1 MKKIILSLAVLISC
15 VSYAYGAQGYVF
27 TPENTKQVSVYTQSL
42 QLKNIPYASYLKYY
56 NLNPEKIDADFIKL
70 SGTEESNF
78 LKTLTKDEKEDYK
91 YVKKIQKLID
101 KGEWN
106 KVFEKYPNFLP
117 AYLQYYDMNY
127 QKGNYPEAIRILTKI
142 HKLDM
147 QGQIINKDL
156 VNYSFGILY
165 FASGQYTHALNYF
178 IMYENSGDN
187 FAISYIAH
195 CYFALGNYSKT
206 VEYCKK
212 MTPLE
217 YQDKELL
224 YLAYFNLQNNA
235 EASKLAQEL
244 LKENYNYENLM
255 RVQQT
260 ISNDETRL
268 QYAYK
273 ARTVAQD
280 DKQITK
286 ANEIIG
292 KIEQAKLEKSASKVT
307 GFVKIPRWE
316 EFKKQLPVNVSAAEV
331 TQKQDE
337 FFKTANLYL
346 TKYSGQQLT
355 NAFNSLNQD
364 YTNYVQDK
372 KNQYYQEEQLK
383 AQQALIIEQQRNNM
397 LQQEMI
403 REQQIR
409 NYLERQHF
417 YYMSRPY
424 YYYRPRY
431 YMWL

>member
-27 TPENTKQVSVYTQSL
+27 TPENTKQVSVYTQRL
-42 QLKNIPYASYLKYY
+42 QKKNIPYASYLKYY

>member
-355 NAFNSLNQD
+355 NAFNTLNQD

>member
-70 SGTEESNF
+70 SGTEENNF

-142 HKLDM
+142 RKLDM

-206 VEYCKK
+206 IEYCKK
-212 MTPLE
+212 ITPLE

-224 YLAYFNLQNNA
+224 YLAYFNLQNNT
-235 EASKLAQEL
+235 EANKLAQEL

-292 KIEQAKLEKSASKVT
+292 KIEQAKLEKSSSKVT
-307 GFVKIPRWE
+307 GFVKIPKWE

>member
-70 SGTEESNF
+70 SGTEENNF

-147 QGQIINKDL
+147 QGQIVNKDL

-212 MTPLE
+212 ITPLE

>member
-27 TPENTKQVSVYTQSL
+27 TPETTKQVSVYTQSL

>member
-316 EFKKQLPVNVSAAEV
+316 EFKRQLPVNVSAAEV

>member
-142 HKLDM
+142 RKLDM
-147 QGQIINKDL
+147 QGQIVNKDL

-195 CYFALGNYSKT
+195 CYFALGNFSKT
-206 VEYCKK
+206 IEYCKK
-212 MTPLE
+212 ITPLE

>member
-1 MKKIILSLAVLISC
+1 MAVLISC

>member
-70 SGTEESNF
+70 SGTEENNF

-147 QGQIINKDL
+147 QGQIVNKDL

-212 MTPLE
+212 ITPLE

-286 ANEIIG
+286 VNEIIG

>member
-212 MTPLE
+212 ITPLE

-307 GFVKIPRWE
+307 GFVKIPKWE

>member
-142 HKLDM
+142 RKLDM

-178 IMYENSGDN
+178 MMYENSGDN

-195 CYFALGNYSKT
+195 CYFALGNFSKT
-206 VEYCKK
+206 IEYCKK
-212 MTPLE
+212 ITPLE

>member
-127 QKGNYPEAIRILTKI
+127 QKGNYPEAIRILTKV
-142 HKLDM
+142 HNLDM

>member
-106 KVFEKYPNFLP
+106 KVFEKYPNFLL

>member
-1 MKKIILSLAVLISC
+1 MKKIILSLAVLVSC

-56 NLNPEKIDADFIKL
+56 NLNPEKIDVDFIKL

-117 AYLQYYDMNY
+117 AYLQYYDINY

-142 HKLDM
+142 RKLDM

-212 MTPLE
+212 ITPLE

-224 YLAYFNLQNNA
+224 YLAYFNLQNNT
-235 EASKLAQEL
+235 EANKLAQEL

-286 ANEIIG
+286 ANEVIG

-307 GFVKIPRWE
+307 GFVKIPKWE

>member
-70 SGTEESNF
+70 SGTEENNF

-142 HKLDM
+142 RKLDM

-212 MTPLE
+212 ITPLE

>member
-1 MKKIILSLAVLISC
+1 M
-15 VSYAYGAQGYVF
+15 
-27 TPENTKQVSVYTQSL
+27 
-42 QLKNIPYASYLKYY
+42 
-56 NLNPEKIDADFIKL
+56 
-70 SGTEESNF
+70 
-78 LKTLTKDEKEDYK
+78 
-91 YVKKIQKLID
+91 
-101 KGEWN
+101 
-106 KVFEKYPNFLP
+106 
-117 AYLQYYDMNY
+117 QYYDINY

-142 HKLDM
+142 RKLDM

-212 MTPLE
+212 ITPLE

-224 YLAYFNLQNNA
+224 YLAYFNLQNNT
-235 EASKLAQEL
+235 EANKLAQEL

-286 ANEIIG
+286 ANEVIG

-307 GFVKIPRWE
+307 GFVKIPKWE

>member
-142 HKLDM
+142 RKLDM

-178 IMYENSGDN
+178 MMYENSGDN

-206 VEYCKK
+206 IEYCKK
-212 MTPLE
+212 ITPLE

-224 YLAYFNLQNNA
+224 YLAYFNLQNNT
-235 EASKLAQEL
+235 EANKLAQEL

-286 ANEIIG
+286 VNEIIG
-292 KIEQAKLEKSASKVT
+292 KIEQAKLEKSSSKVT
-307 GFVKIPRWE
+307 GFVKIPKWE